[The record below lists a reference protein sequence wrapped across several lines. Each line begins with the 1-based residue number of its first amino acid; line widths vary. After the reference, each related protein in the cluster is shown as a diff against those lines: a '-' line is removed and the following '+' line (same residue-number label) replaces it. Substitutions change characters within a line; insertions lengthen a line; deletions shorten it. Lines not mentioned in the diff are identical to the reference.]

1 MLKHQFLCF
10 MMKKIV
16 VKWKHILD
24 FDEEDLVTVVVLLDL
39 CTYKVHNCLAK
50 FFKIHVKFDKI
61 HFYFWKYVPIIVTY
75 NKVF

>member
-39 CTYKVHNCLAK
+39 CTYKVHNCLAE
-50 FFKIHVKFDKI
+50 FMIIHVKFDKI
-61 HFYFWKYVPIIVTY
+61 HFYFWKYVPVIVTY